1 MSARHPYATEPSVK
15 FKLPTLAESRVG
27 TNQTPGKKPDQK
39 PRRLRRL
46 NICLLIP
53 TLQSGGAERVCS
65 LLASHWARSGHHV
78 TLMTFS
84 ESSSDAFAVSPFVN
98 RVVLSGEEI
107 TSDWWR
113 TGTKNVSRLL
123 ALRAQLVKSKADVAL
138 SFMSV
143 PNVLLAIAGLGL
155 PTACIGAERTYPPAV
170 TLPKLAEWSR
180 WVAYGWLD
188 TVVGLTDESAAWL
201 QKHTLAKAVAVIPN
215 PVVLP
220 LTSGLPTCDP
230 HQLRLAN
237 SHLLL
242 AAGRLSSEKNFENL
256 IRAFAAASRHLT
268 ARNLTSSKLTNQP
281 ANRPWQ
287 LVIVGEGPLRPDLE
301 ALIQQLDIREQ
312 VLLPGRVG
320 NMADWY
326 SAADAFAMTS
336 AFEGYPNA
344 LLEALAH
351 GVPAVAC
358 DCLTGPSELIHDGIN
373 GLLVAPDSPLELQAA
388 LSRLMGDGELRA
400 SMASHADITVQAHA
414 IEGISERWEAVFS
427 RSMAV
432 KGYA

>member
-15 FKLPTLAESRVG
+15 FKLPTLAESTVRA
-27 TNQTPGKKPDQK
+27 NQK

-53 TLQSGGAERVCS
+53 TLESGGAERVCS
-65 LLASHWARSGHHV
+65 SLASHWARSGHHV

-84 ESSSDAFAVSPFVN
+84 EPSTDVFAVSPFVN
-98 RVVLSGEEI
+98 RVVLSGAEV
-107 TSDWWR
+107 TSGWWS

-123 ALRAQLVKSKADVAL
+123 ALRAQLVQSKADVGL

-143 PNVLLAIAGLGL
+143 PNVLMAIAGLGL
-155 PTACIGAERTYPPAV
+155 ATACIGAERTYPAAV

-188 TVVGLTDESAAWL
+188 TVVGLTDESAGWL

-220 LTSGLPTCDP
+220 LTSGLPSCDP
-230 HQLRLAN
+230 QQLCLAD

-256 IRAFAAASRHLT
+256 IRAFATASRDLNS
-268 ARNLTSSKLTNQP
+268 RDLTSHP
-281 ANRPWQ
+281 AGKPWQ
-287 LVIVGEGPLRPDLE
+287 LVIVGEGPLRPTLE
-301 ALIQQLDIREQ
+301 ALIEELGVQER

-373 GLLVAPDSPLELQAA
+373 GLLVPPDSALDLQAA

-400 SMASHADITVQAHA
+400 SMANRADITVQAHA
-414 IEGISERWEAVFS
+414 IEGISDRWEAVFS
-427 RSMAV
+427 RAMAA